1 MIQRKQTVFLLVS
14 LILTSVLF
22 FIPIANIC
30 DNNSDIYIYNVFG
43 IRLLSDNNELIT
55 STYPI
60 LILIILTALLLLT
73 SIFLY
78 KKRLLQ
84 LRLCFLSIILSLGI
98 YGLGFFYIYKLTSVF
113 ETTIHYSFSVVIPL
127 ISIVFIYFAM
137 RAIKKDELLIRS
149 LDRIR

>member
-22 FIPIANIC
+22 FIPIANILV
-30 DNNSDIYIYNVFG
+30 NNSDIYIYNAFG
-43 IRLLSDNNELIT
+43 IRLLSGNNELIT
-55 STYPI
+55 NTYPI

-84 LRLCFLSIILSLGI
+84 LRLCLLSIILSLGI
-98 YGLGFFYIYKLTSVF
+98 YGLGFFYIYKLISVF
-113 ETTIHYSFSVVIPL
+113 ETTVHYSFSIVIPL
-127 ISIVFIYFAM
+127 ISIIFIYFAM